1 METQTK
7 IVSEIYCYFVTSM
20 FSEGGQEKGSDT
32 KDEQHSRRGKISLEE
47 EDNA

>member
-20 FSEGGQEKGSDT
+20 FSEGGQEKGLDR
-32 KDEQHSRRGKISLEE
+32 KDDQHRQRGKIPVKTERCG
-47 EDNA
+47 